1 MNIEFV
7 NVTKKFDKHKVLKNF
22 TYTFEDKKTSF
33 VMGSSGIGKTTLV
46 RIIMGLE
53 NDYYGEVKGLEGRKI
68 SAVFQDDSLCQ
79 NSSVFL
85 NIKLVSELISKE
97 KLIKDFSELGLYD
110 ILDKR
115 VRELSGGM
123 KRRVAILRAL
133 SVEFDTLIMDEPFK
147 GLDSENKE
155 KVMNMIIEKTF
166 DKTAIIVSHNI
177 EEYLYFKKYRNIEL
191 LNMQDS
197 V

>member
-7 NVTKKFDKHKVLKNF
+7 NVTKKFDKHKVLKNL

-33 VMGSSGIGKTTLV
+33 VMGSSGIGKTTLL

-133 SVEFDTLIMDEPFK
+133 SVGFDTLIMDEPFK

-155 KVMNMIIEKTF
+155 KVMNMVIEKTF

-177 EEYLYFKKYRNIEL
+177 EEYLYFKKYRNIGL

>member
-7 NVTKKFDKHKVLKNF
+7 NVTKKFDKHKVLKNL

-33 VMGSSGIGKTTLV
+33 VMGSSGIGKTTLL

-97 KLIKDFSELGLYD
+97 KLIKDFSKLGLYD

-133 SVEFDTLIMDEPFK
+133 SVGFDTLIMDEPFK

-155 KVMNMIIEKTF
+155 KVMNMVIEKTF

-177 EEYLYFKKYRNIEL
+177 EEYLYFKKYRNIGL

>member
-7 NVTKKFDKHKVLKNF
+7 NVTKKFDKYKVLKNF
-22 TYTFEDKKTSF
+22 SYTFEDKKTSF
-33 VMGSSGIGKTTLV
+33 IMGSSGVGKTTLV

-53 NDYYGEVKGLEGRKI
+53 NDYYGEVKGLEGRKM

-79 NSSVFL
+79 NLSVFL
-85 NIKLVSELISKE
+85 NIKLVSDLISKE
-97 KLIKDFSELGLYD
+97 KLIRDLSELGLDD

-166 DKTAIIVSHNI
+166 DKTVIIVSHNI
-177 EEYLYFKKYRNIEL
+177 EEYIYFKKYRNIEI
-191 LNMQDS
+191 LNMKNS